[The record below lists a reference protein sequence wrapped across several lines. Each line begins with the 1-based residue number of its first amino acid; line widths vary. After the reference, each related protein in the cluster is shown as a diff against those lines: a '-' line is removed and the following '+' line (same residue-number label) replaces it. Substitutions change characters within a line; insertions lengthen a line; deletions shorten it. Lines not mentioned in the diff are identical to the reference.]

1 MEAESEWRHVRLF
14 PLPFMSCFT
23 CRDCGSINLL
33 LLESRFKAT
42 QSSDSLISQILRK
55 QQPLL
60 DAHHTLLTAE
70 IVELEQHQSLYAA
83 QLEEIQLRQCA
94 VLKALESRKSI
105 YAPIHRLPRD
115 ILIEIFHSVCDSWW
129 QEKRSPREHHSLNVS
144 GPLWVL
150 GRVCGAWRDTLHSSP
165 ASWARKLV
173 VREPFSK
180 HALEILQTYLEYT
193 GKHLLNL
200 QVSCRDSGDDD
211 ILSLLVQSCQRW
223 KILRINVVKSCMPHF
238 EPISHFPALQAIDI
252 NIYKAHGSDDR
263 LDMCLSA
270 PQLWHAR
277 LQGHGIHQIRLPP
290 GITQFSGSITCP
302 EDLHLLSQLRN
313 LRRCHLWM
321 TPAMVTTE
329 AFPVVAVAQLT
340 HLYVDSVDI
349 LNFLSAPLLG
359 SLTINPITQEPP
371 SSSAPIT
378 RFLHRSRCH
387 LNSLSVGKAMFTLD
401 TPMFALEARCTISC
415 LKLELHPRMI
425 NGIVE
430 ALTSPSVLPNLHHL
444 ILCISQHLKHEWA
457 AIIGMVRYRRDAGLL
472 KVVEVQFKQERY
484 GYFWDEDIWGL
495 TGDGFEMR
503 VEKWDPP
510 GQDVYLWHLP

>member
-1 MEAESEWRHVRLF
+1 
-14 PLPFMSCFT
+14 MSCFT

-42 QSSDSLISQILRK
+42 QSSDSLVSQILRG
-55 QQPLL
+55 QRPVL
-60 DAHHTLLTAE
+60 DAEHTLLTAE
-70 IVELEQHQSLYAA
+70 IVELEQQHSVYAA

-129 QEKRSPREHHSLNVS
+129 QEKRSPHVHHSLHVS

-150 GRVCGAWRDTLHSSP
+150 GRVCGLWRDTLHSSP

-180 HALEILQTYLEYT
+180 HALEILQTYLEHT
-193 GKHLLNL
+193 GEHLLNL
-200 QVSCRDSGDDD
+200 QVSCRDSTDDD

-223 KILRINVVKSCMPHF
+223 KILRIDIVKSGMLHF
-238 EPISHFPALQAIDI
+238 ESISHLPALQAIE
-252 NIYKAHGSDDR
+252 IYIYNAHGSDDR
-263 LDMCLSA
+263 WDMCLGA

-290 GITQFSGSITCP
+290 GITNFSGSITCP
-302 EDLHLLSQLRN
+302 EDLRLFSQLRN

-329 AFPVVAVAQLT
+329 AFPVVTVAQLT
-340 HLYVDSVDI
+340 HLYVDGADI

-359 SLTINPITQEPP
+359 SLTINPLTQRPQ
-371 SSSAPIT
+371 SSSAQEYIT

-387 LNSLSVGKAMFTLD
+387 LESLSIGKEVFTLD
-401 TPMFALEARCTISC
+401 TSTRMFALEACSTISR
-415 LKLELHPRMI
+415 LKLELHPGLI

-444 ILCISQHLKHEWA
+444 ILCLFKPSGDEYVTLLPLVRSRSHAGSLK
-457 AIIGMVRYRRDAGLL
+457 L
-472 KVVEVQFKQERY
+472 VEVQYIQERY
-484 GYFWDEDIWGL
+484 DRSLENDIRAH
-495 TGDGFEMR
+495 TGDGDLEMR
-503 VEKWDPP
+503 VGKWDPP
-510 GQDVYLWHLP
+510 GRDVYLWHLP